1 MKITPLNQ
9 RVSRRGPMTLPTGER
24 ETSLPSAHH
33 TPGARGDDLTGR
45 FSTRLPRA
53 PAPSRDDAGRP

>member
-9 RVSRRGPMTLPTGER
+9 RVSRRGPTTLSAGER
-24 ETSLPSAHH
+24 ANPLPSAHH
-33 TPGARGDDLTGR
+33 TPGAGEDDLTGR

-53 PAPSRDDAGRP
+53 PKPGARSIGA